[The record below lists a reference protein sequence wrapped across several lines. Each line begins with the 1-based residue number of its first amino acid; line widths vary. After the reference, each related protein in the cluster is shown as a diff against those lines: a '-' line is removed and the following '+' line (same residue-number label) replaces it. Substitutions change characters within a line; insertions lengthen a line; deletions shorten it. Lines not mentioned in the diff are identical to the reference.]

1 MGEKLKI
8 AVVDDHE
15 MFRSGIKL
23 ILAQNVQWS
32 VVIEAVNGNDFIK
45 QLNRVIPD
53 VVLLDMSMP
62 ILDGYNTAKLA
73 LQKYPDLKIIVLTM
87 HSEEQYYFQMIE
99 AGVKAF
105 ILKKSGTEEL
115 FRAIEEVAKGNNYFD
130 QELLKSIVPL

>member
-1 MGEKLKI
+1 MGEILKI

-45 QLNRVIPD
+45 QLNHVIPD

-115 FRAIEEVAKGNNYFD
+115 FRAIEEVAKGNN
-130 QELLKSIVPL
+130 